1 MKIYKTYVPK
11 SMEGVAKEAAANQ
24 KPHDICLECPFRHTS
39 CAGPGLLSMSYLD
52 WVEWVNNLAKEVKLT
67 HAMIA
72 EKTGLSKGTVD
83 SVLSGKNKDI
93 RFATMRDITSAV
105 VGDGLSQFPCHFA
118 SQLINGEFSEAE
130 NQVEELQK
138 ELERALLEISELKL
152 ALEGI
157 HNSYQAELET
167 VRKDERA
174 KIDFLKA
181 ENAMKDKIIEK
192 LLAD

>member
-11 SMEGVAKEAAANQ
+11 SMEGVAKEATANQ
-24 KPHDICLECPFRHTS
+24 KPHEICLECPFRHTS
-39 CAGPGLLSMSYLD
+39 CAGPGLLSMTYLD

-83 SVLSGKNKDI
+83 SVLSGKNKDV
-93 RFATMRDITSAV
+93 RFSTVRDITGAV

-130 NQVEELQK
+130 NQTEELQQ

-152 ALEGI
+152 VLEGI
-157 HNSYQAELET
+157 HNSHRTELET

-181 ENAMKDKIIEK
+181 ENATKDKIIER